1 MPKNKGVKGEIG
13 IKDKVT
19 PTLKNIVKEQ
29 QNFRRDVKK
38 THEAMKAAYEKT
50 WKMKVDDNAAFKKIS
65 ALKQKMSEFKQ
76 GLTVRFK
83 ILDSA
88 SKTADKIKNKLG
100 LLKKTIVSPMIKLK
114 DATTTKIVKVKK
126 QIKDV
131 GRLIAM
137 PVIMVKDK
145 TTSIINGI
153 KSKFAL
159 LKSKVPKPIIT
170 AVDKTASV
178 LGSIGSKLKAIA
190 KKLVIP
196 VTVAAT
202 VTTAALGA
210 SIKSGMQLEQQ
221 QISIKHFIGAT
232 NKDMDQTAVDKA
244 AAEFT
249 QQLRNNANAT
259 PFETGEVIQAGS
271 RAISLT
277 QGNRKDAMSLVKLA
291 EDMAAASGGTASV
304 QDAIEALGDAKMG
317 EMERLKSFGFK
328 VSADEFEQKG
338 FKGVSKDLENFFG
351 GASAKLA
358 TSGGGLVSTIT
369 GKLKS
374 SVADFGLKI
383 VDQLKPVLTDMIG
396 LIDKA
401 MPYIDKLGSAFG
413 SSLSKGIKT
422 VSAAMP
428 TIIATFK
435 SLSPIFAALGDGIKA
450 MMPSI
455 MSFAQTVI
463 TTIQNVAIAATPV
476 IQQIVAAIAQV
487 MPVLAPIFSTIVTQI
502 GNIVT
507 AVLPALS
514 IAIEGIKN
522 VIMTLAPFVQTAFET
537 VGAIIT
543 NVIDG
548 ITGIIQGGLDLIS
561 AVWSGD
567 WQGVVDAFGTI
578 FGGIGEICKA
588 PLNAV
593 IGIINWAID
602 GINSIQVDIPDW
614 VPFAGGSHFGL
625 DLEHIQPLAKGGVV
639 DKATPAIF
647 GEAGREAVVP
657 LEHNTGWMDPV
668 INRITRNVQ
677 GASGVTQILQTDAS
691 IPYLKSMLQ
700 GINLLVSKLS
710 RSEPMPVVSGNGAVV
725 PSAGGA
731 GRSSDNGKTITIQ
744 IPKLADSI
752 IVKDQND
759 IDKIGEE
766 ITKEIIKA
774 LENI

>member
-1 MPKNKGVKGEIG
+1 MPRNKGVKGEIG

-38 THEAMKAAYEKT
+38 THDTIKATYEKT
-50 WKMKVDDNAAFKKIS
+50 WKMKIDDNTAYKKIA
-65 ALKQKMSEFKQ
+65 ALKRKTREFKQ
-76 GLTVRFK
+76 GLTVRFR
-83 ILDSA
+83 IIDTA
-88 SKTADKIKNKLG
+88 TKTVDRIRNKLN
-100 LLKKTIVSPMIKLK
+100 LLKKTIVSPMVKLK
-114 DATTTKIVKVKK
+114 DATTSKLKAVKRSVLG
-126 QIKDV
+126 V
-131 GRLIAM
+131 GMLIATPFIM
-137 PVIMVKDK
+137 LRDKASNKIKNIMGLFTEVKNKIPQPV
-145 TTSIINGI
+145 
-153 KSKFAL
+153 
-159 LKSKVPKPIIT
+159 IT

-178 LGSIGSKLKAIA
+178 LGKIGSKLKSLA

-202 VTTAALGA
+202 IATAGVVGA
-210 SIKSGMQLEQQ
+210 TKSGMQLEQQ

-277 QGNRKDAMSLVKLA
+277 QGNRKEAMALVKLA

-413 SSLSKGIKT
+413 SSLGKGIKA

-428 TIIATFK
+428 SIISTFRA
-435 SLSPIFAALGDGIKA
+435 LSPIFAALGDGIKA

-455 MSFAQTVI
+455 MSFAGTVV
-463 TTIQNVAIAATPV
+463 TTIRNVAIAATPV
-476 IQQIVAAIAQV
+476 IQQIVAAIAQI

-567 WQGVVDAFGTI
+567 WQGVVDSFDTI
-578 FGGIGEICKA
+578 FSGIGEICKA
-588 PLNAV
+588 PINAV
-593 IGIINWAID
+593 IGILNWAID

-691 IPYLKSMLQ
+691 VPYLKSMLQ

-710 RSEPMPVVSGNGAVV
+710 RSEPMPIVSGNGAVA
-725 PSAGGA
+725 PSASGA
-731 GRSSDNGKTITIQ
+731 GRSSENGKTITIQ

>member
-29 QNFRRDVKK
+29 LNFRQDVKK
-38 THEAMKAAYEKT
+38 THEAMKAVYEKT
-50 WKMKVDDNAAFKKIS
+50 WKMKIDDNAAYKKIS
-65 ALKQKMSEFKQ
+65 ALKRKMSEFKQ
-76 GLTVRFK
+76 GLSVRFK
-83 ILDSA
+83 IIDTA
-88 SKTADKIKNKLG
+88 TRTADRIRNKLN
-100 LLKKTIVSPMIKLK
+100 LLKKTIVSPMVKLK
-114 DATTTKIVKVKK
+114 DATTSKIKAVKRSVL
-126 QIKDV
+126 
-131 GRLIAM
+131 GLGMLIAT
-137 PVIMVKDK
+137 PFIMLKDK
-145 TTSIINGI
+145 ATSKI
-153 KSKFAL
+153 KSITKLFTEI
-159 LKSKVPKPIIT
+159 KHKVPKPVIT
-170 AVDKTASV
+170 AVDKTTAV
-178 LGSIGSKLKAIA
+178 LGKIGSKLKSMA

-202 VTTAALGA
+202 VATAAIGA
-210 SIKSGMQLEQQ
+210 SVKSGMQLEQQ

-244 AAEFT
+244 ANEFT

-277 QGNRKDAMSLVKLA
+277 QGNRKEAMSLVKLA

-328 VSADEFEQKG
+328 VSADEFEKKG

-358 TSGGGLVSTIT
+358 TSGGGLMSTIT

-374 SVADFGLKI
+374 GVADFGLKI
-383 VDQLKPVLTDMIG
+383 VDQLKPVLTNMIG

-413 SSLSKGIKT
+413 SSLGKGIKT

-428 TIIATFK
+428 TIIATFRA
-435 SLSPIFAALGDGIKA
+435 LSPIFVALGDGIKA

-455 MSFAQTVI
+455 ISFAGTVV
-463 TTIQNVAIAATPV
+463 TTIRNVALAATPV

-487 MPVLAPIFSTIVTQI
+487 MPVLEPIFSTIVTQI

-561 AVWSGD
+561 AIWSGN

-588 PLNAV
+588 PINAV
-593 IGIINWAID
+593 IGILNWAID

-625 DLEHIQPLAKGGVV
+625 DLDHIQPLAKGGVV

-668 INRITRNVQ
+668 INKITRNVQ
-677 GASGVTQILQTDAS
+677 GASGVTQILQSDAS
-691 IPYLKSMLQ
+691 VPYLKSMLQ

-710 RSEPMPVVSGNGAVV
+710 QSEPMPVVSGN
-725 PSAGGA
+725 PPAGKDRPTSTG
-731 GRSSDNGKTITIQ
+731 SGKTITIK
-744 IPKLADSI
+744 IEKLADK
-752 IVKDQND
+752 IVVKEEGD
-759 IDKIGEE
+759 IDEIGDKVVKKI
-766 ITKEIIKA
+766 
-774 LENI
+774 LEAMENV